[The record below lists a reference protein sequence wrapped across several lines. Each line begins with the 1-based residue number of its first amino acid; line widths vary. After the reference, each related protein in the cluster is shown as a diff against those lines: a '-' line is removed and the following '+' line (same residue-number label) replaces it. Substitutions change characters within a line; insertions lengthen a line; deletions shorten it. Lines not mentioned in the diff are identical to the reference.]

1 MTLPKNITDAIE
13 SLASAAHH
21 AGFAEGG
28 GGAPDDRV
36 DAARAALEAAI
47 AAAIQ
52 QVEPPT
58 DAEVE
63 AWVREARK
71 VDLSVCTDCPGELYE
86 LRGEHLAKGLAL
98 MRRARA
104 TEAAIDEAIGDR
116 GVPERDCRLP
126 IAERVSNIISELKEW
141 RHDYG
146 VAASNLERSE
156 AARKVITEAAA
167 AVARNSTD
175 TGDTF
180 VAPLQYLDDLNA
192 ALVLDADAG
201 DLAPRAT
208 GSWNGGPT
216 VTALMRGVEDSAI
229 EWGKCV
235 GDYNAACLSAPPP
248 SGLQATDAVREA
260 GHRCELAYGYFQ
272 KAIKALADH
281 DTPTGSLE
289 RLRERVQKRMECT
302 DHLGRLVW
310 DEPTRRACKD
320 VLDWIDEETYQHRR
334 YPWHDEERGAG
345 R

>member
-52 QVEPPT
+52 PVEPPT

-63 AWVREARK
+63 AW
-71 VDLSVCTDCPGELYE
+71 
-86 LRGEHLAKGLAL
+86 
-98 MRRARA
+98 
-104 TEAAIDEAIGDR
+104 
-116 GVPERDCRLP
+116 
-126 IAERVSNIISELKEW
+126 
-141 RHDYG
+141 
-146 VAASNLERSE
+146 
-156 AARKVITEAAA
+156 
-167 AVARNSTD
+167 
-175 TGDTF
+175 
-180 VAPLQYLDDLNA
+180 
-192 ALVLDADAG
+192 
-201 DLAPRAT
+201 
-208 GSWNGGPT
+208 
-216 VTALMRGVEDSAI
+216 
-229 EWGKCV
+229 
-235 GDYNAACLSAPPP
+235 
-248 SGLQATDAVREA
+248 
-260 GHRCELAYGYFQ
+260 
-272 KAIKALADH
+272 
-281 DTPTGSLE
+281 E